1 MVKKIFLGDHRQ
13 MLHKGYFFHLEDNS
27 SRLVPCVILGDE
39 ICKREKWETVG
50 MRWKT
55 LLNKLS
61 YMQYCNF
68 YIFWT
73 RCAQGLCISQ
83 MQNTGPFNLLI
94 NLFYLDSGVIYTEE
108 KMNFS

>member
-1 MVKKIFLGDHRQ
+1 MVENIFLGDHRQ
-13 MLHKGYFFHLEDNS
+13 MLHKGYFFHLEDDS
-27 SRLVPCVILGDE
+27 SRLVSCVILGDE

-61 YMQYCNF
+61 YAILQF
-68 YIFWT
+68 LWLIYIFWT

-83 MQNTGPFNLLI
+83 IKNTGPFWCPQQ
-94 NLFYLDSGVIYTEE
+94 
-108 KMNFS
+108 

>member
-1 MVKKIFLGDHRQ
+1 

-61 YMQYCNF
+61 YMQ
-68 YIFWT
+68 
-73 RCAQGLCISQ
+73 
-83 MQNTGPFNLLI
+83 
-94 NLFYLDSGVIYTEE
+94 
-108 KMNFS
+108 